1 MIVPQVCKL
10 CFDSEQQGTGAT
22 RSMMKEFRQ
31 LRSAFRNLDPKIHRY
46 KLVES
51 SLMTHFYISFYVL
64 YAKCEI

>member
-31 LRSAFRNLDPKIHRY
+31 LRSAFRNLDPKIHR
-46 KLVES
+46 
-51 SLMTHFYISFYVL
+51 
-64 YAKCEI
+64 